1 MTSIL
6 LAGPATEPVSLAE
19 AKAYLRVDTADEDDL
34 VQTLIAA
41 GRVHLEALTRRA
53 MIEQT
58 WRLSLDDWPAG
69 NEVRLPLGPLAA
81 LVAVRVYDPDDAA
94 TTLTLSQ
101 FLVDVGSTPGRI
113 VLPPGVEGEPLKR
126 DALAIEIDYTAG
138 YGAAATD
145 VPDALRQAM
154 LALVAHWFEH
164 RDAVLMAG
172 AGAIVPVGFDKL
184 IAPYRV
190 VSL

>member
-19 AKAYLRVDTADEDDL
+19 VKAFLKVDTADEDDL
-34 VQTLIAA
+34 IQTLIAA
-41 GRVHLEALTRRA
+41 GRVHMEAITRRA
-53 MIEQT
+53 MIDQN
-58 WRLSLDDWPAG
+58 WRLTLDDWPDG
-69 NEVRLPLGPLAA
+69 NEVRLPLGPLDA
-81 LVAVRVYDPDDAA
+81 LVAVRVYDPDGAA
-94 TTLTLSQ
+94 TVLTLAQ
-101 FLVDVGSTPGRI
+101 FLADIGSTPGRI
-113 VLPPGVEGEPLKR
+113 VLPPTIEGEPVRR

-138 YGAAATD
+138 YGAAASN
-145 VPDALRQAM
+145 VPEALRQAM

-172 AGAIVPVGFDKL
+172 TGAIVPVSFDKL

>member
-58 WRLSLDDWPAG
+58 WRLSLDDWPSG

>member
-6 LAGPATEPVSLAE
+6 LAGPAVEPVSLGE
-19 AKAYLRVDTADEDDL
+19 AKTFLRVDTTDEDDL
-34 VQTLIAA
+34 IQTLIAA
-41 GRVHLEALTRRA
+41 GRVHVEAITRRA
-53 MIEQT
+53 MIEQN
-58 WRLSLDDWPAG
+58 WRLSFDEWPDG
-69 NEVRLPLGPLAA
+69 NEVRVPLGPLAA
-81 LVAVRVYDPDDAA
+81 LAAVRVYDPDDAA
-94 TTLTLSQ
+94 TALALTQ
-101 FLVDVGSTPGRI
+101 FLADIGSTPGRI
-113 VLPPGVEGEPLKR
+113 VLPPTIEGEPVKR

-145 VPDALRQAM
+145 VPEALRQAM
-154 LALVAHWFEH
+154 LVLVAHWFEH

-172 AGAIVPVGFDKL
+172 TGAIVPVGFDKL